1 VKSPGLSHLALHGP
15 SSLAAGR
22 LVAVITDTADEPT
35 EAVMARSDPA
45 HVWDAYFRGRAAPMG
60 RDVPPE
66 VVHALFDNFADG
78 EVVRHI
84 PRVRD
89 RVTPEAANAARRRAR
104 PPHCA
109 GS

>member
-1 VKSPGLSHLALHGP
+1 
-15 SSLAAGR
+15 
-22 LVAVITDTADEPT
+22 
-35 EAVMARSDPA
+35 MARSDPA

-89 RVTPEAANAARRRAR
+89 RVMPEAANAARRR
-104 PPHCA
+104 
-109 GS
+109 GSAAALRRILSHLAESPASPVLASS